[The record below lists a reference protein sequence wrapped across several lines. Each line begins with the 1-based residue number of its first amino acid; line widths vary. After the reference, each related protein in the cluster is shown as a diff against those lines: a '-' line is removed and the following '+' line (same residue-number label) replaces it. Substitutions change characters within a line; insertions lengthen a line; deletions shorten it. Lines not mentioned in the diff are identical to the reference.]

1 MDFRQLNY
9 FVAVAQALSFSRAAR
24 NLHISQPPLS
34 QQIKL
39 LERDLGVQL
48 FDRSRRAVEL
58 THAGTLFYAQAVG
71 ILERYASA
79 KELCAWS
86 ADGRAGKLRIAFTA
100 SVPIFE
106 AFPRLIHSFHAAY
119 PRIEM
124 DLLHMSTGEQ
134 LVALD
139 DQQIDVGFLRPS
151 LNFRAAST
159 MDVLDLWRDEL
170 VLATA
175 KCDEGDLQDGS
186 VNLGDYARRDFILFP
201 QALGCGL
208 FAHIVALTTESG
220 FSPRIV
226 QEAREN
232 STTLALVAAG
242 LGISIVPDTYACV
255 APPGVQFRRI
265 ESPNAK
271 SKIVL
276 ASARNHETASLGL
289 FLEHVRVFLKRC
301 TL

>member
-9 FVAVAQALSFSRAAR
+9 FVAVAQALSFSRAAQS
-24 NLHISQPPLS
+24 LHISQPPLS

-48 FDRSRRAVEL
+48 FDRTRRAVEL
-58 THAGTLFYAQAVG
+58 THAGSLFYEQAIA

-86 ADGRAGKLRIAFTA
+86 ADGRVGKLRIAFTA

-134 LVALD
+134 LLALND
-139 DQQIDVGFLRPS
+139 KHIDVGFLRPS
-151 LNFRAAST
+151 PNFRAAST
-159 MDVLDLWRDEL
+159 IDVLDLWRDEL

-175 KCDEGDLQDGS
+175 KSDGGAIQAQP
-186 VNLGDYARRDFILFP
+186 VNLSDYARRDFILFP

-208 FAHIVALTTESG
+208 FQHIVALTTESG
-220 FSPRIV
+220 FSPRII

-242 LGISIVPDTYACV
+242 LGISIVPDTYAGV
-255 APPGVQFRRI
+255 APPGVEFRRI

-276 ASARNHETASLGL
+276 ASAKSRETGSLGL
-289 FLEHVRVFLKRC
+289 FLEHVRTFLKRC